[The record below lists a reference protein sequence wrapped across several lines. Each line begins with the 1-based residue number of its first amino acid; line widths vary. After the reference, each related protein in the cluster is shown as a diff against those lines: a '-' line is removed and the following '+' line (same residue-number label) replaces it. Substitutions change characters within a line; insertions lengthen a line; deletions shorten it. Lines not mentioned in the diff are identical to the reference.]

1 MPESQPA
8 GLPSD
13 ADLHETGEKIRKER
27 EAAIRAQEAAE
38 RQQLLARQQARAQA
52 VASGAAYYATCA
64 RCGGSGSIRYKVT
77 TYQEMDRYE
86 KMAEDKLR
94 SSNFGF
100 LARRRKRGG
109 STESDIP
116 DGYKRTGES
125 IRSEVCPDCGGSG
138 QVLLRN

>member
-1 MPESQPA
+1 MPESQLA

-64 RCGGSGSIRYKVT
+64 RCGGSGQI
-77 TYQEMDRYE
+77 
-86 KMAEDKLR
+86 
-94 SSNFGF
+94 
-100 LARRRKRGG
+100 
-109 STESDIP
+109 
-116 DGYKRTGES
+116 
-125 IRSEVCPDCGGSG
+125 
-138 QVLLRN
+138 LLRN

>member
-1 MPESQPA
+1 MPESQLA
-8 GLPSD
+8 DLPSD

-27 EAAIRAQEAAE
+27 EAAE

-100 LARRRKRGG
+100 WTDDVK
-109 STESDIP
+109 
-116 DGYKRTGES
+116 
-125 IRSEVCPDCGGSG
+125 GSG
-138 QVLLRN
+138 VLNRIFPMGIKGQANRSVRKCVPIAAAAGRFCSEIKSYGNSC